1 MLRLFDG
8 PFGLWRLIMHRL
20 NHRFLQHFAV
30 TLLTLVFLPV
40 VLGAEL
46 KDSLGVVSNT
56 NRSAVASQEKIDAL
70 SRETQ
75 ILLEEYRKL
84 QDGSEYQAAYTREL
98 EELDRT
104 QQRQIQDLQEQIV
117 QARIT
122 RQRIVPLMR
131 SMVDAL
137 EKFVVL
143 DLPFQHE
150 ERIHAVLQLKQRLNQ
165 PDLSVS
171 AKFRLLLEAYQLEQN
186 YGGNMAAWR
195 GPLLFQ
201 GEELSV
207 EYLRVGRTALYFQ
220 SLDGETSGYWNAA
233 DDGWMTLA
241 PEYNRELSQALR
253 SAKNLT
259 APQLLQLPLMAP
271 GGDS

>member
-1 MLRLFDG
+1 MPWPNDR
-8 PFGLWRLIMHRL
+8 I
-20 NHRFLQHFAV
+20 LQGVVATV
-30 TLLTLVFLPV
+30 LLLP
-40 VLGAEL
+40 LAGAAQAADI
-46 KDSLGVVSNT
+46 KDSLDVVAET
-56 NRSAVASQEKIDAL
+56 NRSAVKSQQQIDAL
-70 SRETQ
+70 AVETQ
-75 ILLEEYRKL
+75 RMLEEYGKL

-98 EELDRT
+98 EELERT
-104 QQRQIQDLQEQIV
+104 QQQQIEALREQIA

-150 ERIHAVLQLKQRLNQ
+150 DRISAVLQLKQRLNQ

-171 AKFRLLLEAYQLEQN
+171 AKFRLLLEAYQLEQD
-186 YGGNMAAWR
+186 YGNKIEAWR
-195 GPLLFQ
+195 GPLRFE
-201 GEELSV
+201 GEDLSV

-220 SLDGETSGYWNAA
+220 SLDGATSGYWNRR
-233 DDGWMTLA
+233 DDGWVALDDDHNRDLA
-241 PEYNRELSQALR
+241 QALR
-253 SAKNLT
+253 VARNLV

-271 GGDS
+271 GGEL